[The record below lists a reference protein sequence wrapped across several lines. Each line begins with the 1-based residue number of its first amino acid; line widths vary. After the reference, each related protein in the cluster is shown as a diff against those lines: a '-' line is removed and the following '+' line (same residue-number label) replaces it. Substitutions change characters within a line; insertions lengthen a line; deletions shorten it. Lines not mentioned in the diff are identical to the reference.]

1 MVSKVP
7 VASAIDMPEGH
18 TIHRIARDH
27 SRLLAGEPLRV
38 SSPQGR
44 FEEGA
49 ARLDGRTL
57 CRIDAHG
64 KHLLYRFDGALTLH
78 VHLGL
83 FGKYRVHRAA
93 AALGAPTDEPDR
105 ATAIDPPAP
114 VGAVRLRLAG
124 STTTIDLAGP
134 TACELFDPHDEDALL
149 ARLGPDPLR
158 ADADP
163 ARFVDRVGRSRQAIG
178 LLLMDQ
184 SVIAGIGN
192 VFRAEAL
199 FVNGIHPEQP
209 GRSLLADQHDAL
221 WDTVRSMLRQ
231 GVKDNRIVTVDP
243 KEVGIA
249 RSKITRRDATYVYK
263 RDTCLRCGSPIQ
275 RWAMGGRT
283 CYACPGCQRR

>member
-1 MVSKVP
+1 
-7 VASAIDMPEGH
+7 MPEGH

-27 SRLLAGEPLRV
+27 TALLAGGALRV

-44 FEEGA
+44 FDDGA
-49 ARLDGRTL
+49 ARLDGRSL
-57 CRIDAHG
+57 ARIDAHG
-64 KHLLYRFDGALTLH
+64 KHLLYRFDGTLTLH

-93 AALGAPTDEPDR
+93 GSDAPAERAGIEPPD
-105 ATAIDPPAP
+105 P
-114 VGAVRLRLAG
+114 VGAVRLRLSGAAA
-124 STTTIDLAGP
+124 TIDLAGP

-158 ADADP
+158 NDADP
-163 ARFVDRVGRSRQAIG
+163 ARFTDRVARSRQAIG

-184 SVIAGIGN
+184 SVVAGVGN

-209 GRSLLADQHDAL
+209 GRSLLAEQRDAL

-249 RSKITRRDATYVYK
+249 RSRITRRDATYVYK
-263 RDTCLRCGSPIQ
+263 REMCLRCGSPIQ

-283 CYACPGCQRR
+283 CYACPGCQPR